1 MGGGRAGRGRGV
13 EPIVLDPRGGAAGA
27 DATDGSLTFIGTA
40 TVLLR
45 LPGFT
50 VLTDPNFL
58 HRGESAYLGLGLRSR
73 RRTDPAMQIGDLP
86 HLDAVVLSHH
96 HGDHF
101 DRVAAAELDKDLP
114 IITEP
119 GSAGTLRRQGF
130 RRAVALETWQEQRL
144 VRGDDELRVTSVP
157 GKHAPDPLGYLLPSV
172 MGSVLDLV
180 RAGRH
185 VLRLYITGD
194 TLLHDRLAEIP
205 QRCPDIDLCLIHLGG
220 TRVAGILL
228 TMDGA
233 QGVQAL
239 QVVRPRAAVPIHYDD
254 YTVFKSPLSDFRSAV
269 AGASLDTEV
278 RYVDRGDTLSFALD
292 HTGG

>member
-1 MGGGRAGRGRGV
+1 MD
-13 EPIVLDPRGGAAGA
+13 PIVLDPAGA
-27 DATDGSLTFIGTA
+27 SAGTKEASGSLTFIGTA

-50 VLTDPNFL
+50 LLTDPNFL
-58 HRGESAYLGLGLRSR
+58 HRGESAYLGLGLRSK
-73 RRTDPAMQIGDLP
+73 RRTEPAMQVADLP
-86 HLDAVVLSHH
+86 PLDAVVLSHH

-101 DRVAAAELDKDLP
+101 DDVAARELEKDLP

-119 GSAGTLRRQGF
+119 RSAGKLQQQGF
-130 RRAVALETWQEQRL
+130 RRAVAVETWQEQRL

-157 GKHAPDPLGYLLPSV
+157 GKHAPDPLGFLLPSV
-172 MGSVLDLV
+172 MGSVVDLV
-180 RAGRH
+180 RGGRH

-205 QRCPDIDLCLIHLGG
+205 RRCPDIDLCLIHLGG
-220 TRVAGILL
+220 TRVAGVLL

-233 QGVQAL
+233 QGVEAL

-254 YTVFKSPLSDFRSAV
+254 YPVFKSPLSDFQAAV
-269 AGASLDTEV
+269 AGAALDTEI
-278 RYVDRGDTLSFALD
+278 RYVDRGDTLTFALD
-292 HTGG
+292 HTAG

>member
-1 MGGGRAGRGRGV
+1 M

-27 DATDGSLTFIGTA
+27 DVTDGSLTFIGTA

-50 VLTDPNFL
+50 ILTDPNFL
-58 HRGESAYLGLGLRSR
+58 HRGESAYLGLGLRSK
-73 RRTDPAMQIGDLP
+73 RRTEPAMQIGDLP
-86 HLDAVVLSHH
+86 PLDAVVLSHH

-119 GSAGTLRRQGF
+119 GSAGALRRQGF

-144 VRGDDELRVTSVP
+144 VRGDDELRVTSAP
-157 GKHAPDPLGYLLPSV
+157 GKHAPDPLGHLLPSV

-205 QRCPDIDLCLIHLGG
+205 RRCPDIDLCLIHLGG

-278 RYVDRGDTLSFALD
+278 RYVDRGDTLTFALD

>member
-180 RAGRH
+180 RGGRH

-254 YTVFKSPLSDFRSAV
+254 YTVFRSPLSDFRWAV

-278 RYVDRGDTLSFALD
+278 RYVDRGDTLTFALD